1 METIKTLKEKTGYDL
16 EELQNPNRKK
26 EVAWARHYL
35 CHELRFKDK
44 LTVTEIAKLINRH
57 HSCVVNSCKKYDLY
71 KL

>member
-26 EVAWARHYL
+26 EIAWARHYL

-44 LTVTEIAKLINRH
+44 LSVTEIAKIINRH
-57 HSCVVNSCKKYDLY
+57 YSCVVNSCKKYDLY